1 MWITCMK
8 KKAKFKS
15 YSIQNVMMV
24 TCMQKRVKI
33 KLNPERHEGHLQAEE
48 AAYKV
53 QLKTEHMVITCLPKK
68 VKIKVNSI
76 QNREITCMQKRMNFK
91 SNSMQ
96 EAMVVTCMQMEGQ
109 AEAPHSI
116 KSLSSTD
123 SLVGFNEVCFAKHIH
138 VVRCIHRSH
147 FQSGFLN

>member
-8 KKAKFKS
+8 KKVKFKS

-76 QNREITCMQKRMNFK
+76 QNREITCMQKRVNIK
-91 SNSMQ
+91 CNSMQ
-96 EAMVVTCMQMEGQ
+96 DAIVVTCMQREVQGMEV
-109 AEAPHSI
+109 
-116 KSLSSTD
+116 SLSS
-123 SLVGFNEVCFAKHIH
+123 SFFH
-138 VVRCIHRSH
+138 
-147 FQSGFLN
+147 